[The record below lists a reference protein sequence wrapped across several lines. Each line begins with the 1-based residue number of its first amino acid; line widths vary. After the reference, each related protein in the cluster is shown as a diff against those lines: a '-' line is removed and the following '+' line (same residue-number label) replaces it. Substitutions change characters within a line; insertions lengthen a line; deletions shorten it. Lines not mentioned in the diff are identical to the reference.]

1 MQPAELLAQADC
13 SRIMKLILNT
23 ESVKPPLTG
32 IGNYTLNLL
41 RAFCCMEQIQQ
52 LNCFDGRSFLTPEA
66 VLGDL
71 TYESLGIT
79 PQSHSRVRS
88 TIRALPFAYS
98 GRSLLRG
105 INFFK
110 GSQARKD
117 FIYHEPNFILKPHSG
132 PSVVTI
138 HDLSFLRYPEF
149 HPRERVKWLTK
160 RLPNTLRRADLVIT
174 DSNVVRN
181 EILANFP
188 IEPGRVRTIYL
199 GVTPDFHPRDAQSTS
214 PFLDRCGLRHGQ
226 YVAFVATLEPRK
238 GISLLLNAWEQL
250 PRSVRSHYPLVIAG
264 APGWKNEAI
273 LQRIQKMAILG
284 DLKYLHYVAPH
295 DLPHLY
301 SGATAFVYPS
311 VYEGFGLPVLEAMRS
326 GTPVICA
333 RETAM
338 AEFTAGESLLFD
350 AGCEA
355 DLANKLLR
363 LLEDENQRKDFI
375 IRGLKRSQNF
385 SWERCAAETAEAY
398 SAATY
403 K

>member
-1 MQPAELLAQADC
+1 
-13 SRIMKLILNT
+13 MKLILNT

-41 RAFCCMEQIQQ
+41 RAFCSMEQIQQ
-52 LNCFDGRSFLTPEA
+52 LNCFDGRRFLTPET
-66 VLGDL
+66 VLGSL
-71 TYESLGIT
+71 THEELGAT
-79 PQSHSRVRS
+79 PQTHSRARS
-88 TIRALPFAYS
+88 IIRALPFTYS
-98 GRSLLRG
+98 GRSLLRD
-105 INFFK
+105 ISFFK

-132 PSVVTI
+132 SSVVTI
-138 HDLSFLRYPEF
+138 HDLSFLQHPEF

-160 RLPNTLRRADLVIT
+160 QLPNTLLRADFVIT

-181 EILANFP
+181 EILTSFP
-188 IEPGRVRTIYL
+188 IDPERIRTIYL
-199 GVTPDFHPRDAQSTS
+199 GASPDFHPRNAQSTS

-273 LQRIQKMAILG
+273 LQRIQKMATLG
-284 DLKYLHYVAPH
+284 GLKYLKYVAPD
-295 DLPHLY
+295 DLPLLY
-301 SGATAFVYPS
+301 SGATVFVYPS

-326 GTPVICA
+326 GTPTICA

-338 AEFTAGESLLFD
+338 AEFTAGKSLLFD
-350 AGCEA
+350 AGNEI
-355 DLANKLLR
+355 DLANQLLW
-363 LLEDENQRKDFI
+363 LLENENQRKNLI
-375 IRGLKRSQNF
+375 THGIKHSQNF

-398 SAATY
+398 AAASC